1 MNLSVER
8 IKKKY
13 FFSKNNKKILFIGNL
28 KYLPNILAVK
38 HFVNNILPKLEK
50 KIPDIRFEIIG
61 EIGGIDKFLFSMNK
75 KVKCLGPQ
83 KNLDKFMKGTFCA
96 LANIE
101 VATGIQ
107 TKVLTYM
114 SYGLPIICSSVIAS
128 NFKKSVLSY
137 KSDKDLIEKI
147 YNLKNNQN
155 LSNKISKKSL
165 NFIKKHYWKKIDKE
179 YLKIIK
185 F

>member
-1 MNLSVER
+1 
-8 IKKKY
+8 
-13 FFSKNNKKILFIGNL
+13 
-28 KYLPNILAVK
+28 
-38 HFVNNILPKLEK
+38 
-50 KIPDIRFEIIG
+50 
-61 EIGGIDKFLFSMNK
+61 MNK

-147 YNLKNNQN
+147 YNLKNNRN

-165 NFIKKHYWKKIDKE
+165 NFIKKHYWKKVDKE